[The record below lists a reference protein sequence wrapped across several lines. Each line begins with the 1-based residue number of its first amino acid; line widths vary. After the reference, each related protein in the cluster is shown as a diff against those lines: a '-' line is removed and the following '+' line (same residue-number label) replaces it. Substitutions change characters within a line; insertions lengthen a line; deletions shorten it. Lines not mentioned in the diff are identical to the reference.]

1 MKLPDYRNRFNALF
15 IIGLKIPTPMKVLS
29 LLLLPFLS
37 LSLFAQSLF
46 VNEITP
52 LLNPTL
58 KPFYFGV
65 ASGDP
70 HQTQVI
76 IWTKVWNET
85 NEPVNVKWQVAAD
98 TAMQQIVATG
108 DAKADYSSA
117 YTVKVTAANLQPNTT
132 YFYRF
137 IAGDISSPIGR
148 TKTAP
153 VNADELKFAVVSC
166 NNYEHGYF
174 NAYRLIAERSDISA
188 VIHLGDYIYEYGADR
203 NKKHPSV
210 RQHIPDHEILNLQD
224 YRSRY
229 AQYRLDKD
237 LQEAHRL
244 HPFITEWDD
253 HEFANDAYKDGA
265 KNHQPEEGD
274 WAAREAIAKKV
285 YFEWIPITDNTKNT
299 VIRKMNYGN
308 LAEIFMLDGR
318 TEGRCKQVESP
329 TDTLLSCSTR
339 TMLGKEQS
347 DWLTAGID
355 TSKAMWKVVA
365 NQVVFSELDAHQL
378 SKKHAINPDAWDGYP
393 EERKEILDS
402 FYQHNVKNIIIMTG
416 DIHLSWAFDLV
427 QSPKDKSRYDAK
439 TGKGV
444 IGAEYVVPSI
454 SSNGLGEH
462 FPRGLC
468 KMIGSIIK
476 HKATNPHLRFQNLVD
491 HGYVLLDLNKERA
504 KATWFFCKTLK
515 KPTEEYSAKDSY
527 STKYNQNRLVEDK

>member
-1 MKLPDYRNRFNALF
+1 MRTFSVLF
-15 IIGLKIPTPMKVLS
+15 LNFLVFTLS
-29 LLLLPFLS
+29 
-37 LSLFAQSLF
+37 AQSLF
-46 VNEITP
+46 VKEIGEMVEP
-52 LLNPTL
+52 AL

-70 HQTQVI
+70 HQTDVI

-85 NEPVNVKWQVAAD
+85 TEPVNVAWEVASD
-98 TAMQQIVATG
+98 TLMQNIVAKGEAT
-108 DAKADYSSA
+108 ANYTSA
-117 YTVKVTAANLQPNTT
+117 YTVKLVVRNLQPGTI

-137 IAGDISSPIGR
+137 KATGIFSPVGR

-174 NAYRLIAERSDISA
+174 NAYRLIANRNDIDA
-188 VIHLGDYIYEYGADR
+188 VVHLGDYIYEYGA
-203 NKKHPSV
+203 NKSTKHPSV

-265 KNHQPEEGD
+265 KNHQPDEGD
-274 WAAREAIAKKV
+274 WSAREAIAKKV
-285 YFEWIPITDNTKNT
+285 YFEWIPITDNTKNS

-308 LAEIFMLDGR
+308 LAEVFMLDGR

-329 TDTLLSCSTR
+329 YDTLLSCTTR

-355 TSKAMWKVVA
+355 TSSARWKIVA

-402 FYQHNVKNIIIMTG
+402 FYSHNVKNIIVMTG

-427 QSPKDKSRYDAK
+427 QSPKDKDRYNAK

-444 IGAEYVVPSI
+444 IGAEFVVPSI
-454 SSNGLGEH
+454 SSNGLGER

-468 KMIGSIIK
+468 KLIGSILK
-476 HKATNPHLRFQNLVD
+476 HKSTNPHLRYQNLVD

-504 KATWFFCKTLK
+504 NATWFFCKTLK
-515 KPTEEYSAKDSY
+515 KRTEQYKAKDSY
-527 STKYNQNRLVEDK
+527 STQYNQNRLLKQK